1 MSRWSIGCGACTP
14 DAPLPDLGEAEGA
27 ALLAFACGTV
37 GAAVR
42 HQRLPPA
49 PQDPALQEPRGVFVT
64 LQARGHLRGCLGHI
78 EADRPL
84 VAATAMMAEA
94 VASEDPRFHP
104 VQPDELAGMSV
115 EVSVLSPLF
124 AIAADEVVAG
134 VHGLLIR
141 RGRSAGLLLPQV
153 ASEHRLDRAA
163 FLQALC
169 QKAHLPPDAWQAPGT
184 TLQAFTVQLLATT
197 IRA

>member
-1 MSRWSIGCGACTP
+1 MTDARSFTKP
-14 DAPLPDLGEAEGA
+14 DKDRLLGEAEGA
-27 ALLAFACGTV
+27 ALLAFACAVV

-49 PQDPALQEPRGVFVT
+49 PQAPALLESRGVFVT
-64 LQARGHLRGCLGHI
+64 LQSRGNLRGCLGHI
-78 EADRPL
+78 EADGPL

-94 VASEDPRFHP
+94 VVSEDPRFHP
-104 VQPDELAGMSV
+104 VRPDELAGLSV

-153 ASEHRLDRAA
+153 ATEHHLDRAA

-169 QKAHLPPDAWQAPGT
+169 QKANLPPDAWQAPGT
-184 TLQAFTVQLLATT
+184 SLQAFTVQHWATT
-197 IRA
+197 MPT

>member
-1 MSRWSIGCGACTP
+1 MTDTMSLIK
-14 DAPLPDLGEAEGA
+14 PDLTEAEGA
-27 ALLAFACGTV
+27 ALLAFACAVV

-42 HQRLPPA
+42 HQRLPSA
-49 PQDPALQEPRGVFVT
+49 PTNPALQEPRGVFVT
-64 LQARGHLRGCLGHI
+64 LQSRGSLRGCLGHI
-78 EADRPL
+78 EADQPL

-104 VQPDELAGMSV
+104 VQPDELAGMAV

-124 AIAADEVVAG
+124 ALAAADVVVG

-153 ASEHRLDRAA
+153 ATEHHLDRAA
-163 FLQALC
+163 FLRALC
-169 QKAHLPPDAWQAPGT
+169 QKANLPPDAWRTPGA
-184 TLQAFTVQLLATT
+184 TLQAFTVQRFATT